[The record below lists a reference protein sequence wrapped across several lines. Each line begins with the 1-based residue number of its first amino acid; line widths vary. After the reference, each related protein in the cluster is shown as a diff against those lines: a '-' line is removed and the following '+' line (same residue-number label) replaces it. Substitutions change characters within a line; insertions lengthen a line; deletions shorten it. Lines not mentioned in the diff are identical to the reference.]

1 MTQYLRIRSGE
12 IERQRLA
19 GLNQLR
25 FTFGVVEE
33 VAPPPYVPKLDFS
46 DARNSQYVPLLF
58 FGLP

>member
-1 MTQYLRIRSGE
+1 MMQHLRIRTGE

-25 FTFGVVEE
+25 FTFGIVEE
-33 VAPPPYVPKLDFS
+33 VVPPYVPKLDFS
-46 DARNSQYVPLLF
+46 DARNSQYAPLVF